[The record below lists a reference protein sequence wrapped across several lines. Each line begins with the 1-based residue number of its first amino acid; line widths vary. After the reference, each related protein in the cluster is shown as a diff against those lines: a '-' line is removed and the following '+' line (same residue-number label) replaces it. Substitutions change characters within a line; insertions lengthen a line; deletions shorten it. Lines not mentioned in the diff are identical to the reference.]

1 MSHPLIDRL
10 TRDLGWPRLSS
21 LDEVA
26 AHAATPGTHVVFVP
40 GDPVRNLESADVAV
54 ILPEL
59 VKAFDGVFAPAVV
72 ARPAE
77 RKLQARFR
85 FAAFPALVFLR
96 DGLYLGAITRVLDWA
111 DYLTEIAEILGREPS
126 DPPPFRLP
134 EARPRGD
141 DDLIH

>member
-1 MSHPLIDRL
+1 MLSPLTQALADRYRYPVID
-10 TRDLGWPRLSS
+10 DV
-21 LDEVA
+21 DAFA
-26 AHAATPGTHVVFVP
+26 ADKPLAVLFFP
-40 GDPVRNLESADVAV
+40 GDWERLGESNDVAV